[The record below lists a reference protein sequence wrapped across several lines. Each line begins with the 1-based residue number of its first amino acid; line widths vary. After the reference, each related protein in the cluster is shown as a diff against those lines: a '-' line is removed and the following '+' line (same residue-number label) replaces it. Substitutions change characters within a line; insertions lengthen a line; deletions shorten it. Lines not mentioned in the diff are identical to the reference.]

1 MTTRLEAPLKREIL
15 IKGEPYRLTV
25 SPLGLHLARKG
36 RRKGCEL
43 SWLDFVNGEA
53 ALATALN
60 ASLQEAPGEAPVAP
74 RRKVR
79 VPHKRLEPVNA
90 GSDAEKEEVMRDRG

>member
-1 MTTRLEAPLKREIL
+1 MTTRLETPLKREIL

-36 RRKGCEL
+36 RRKGYEL

-53 ALATALN
+53 ALASALN
-60 ASLQEAPGEAPVAP
+60 ASLQEGPTDAQATSK
-74 RRKVR
+74 RKVR
-79 VPHKRLEPVNA
+79 VPHKRLTET
-90 GSDAEKEEVMRDRG
+90 DA

>member
-1 MTTRLEAPLKREIL
+1 MTTRLETPLKREIL

-36 RRKGCEL
+36 RRKGYEL

-53 ALATALN
+53 ALASALN
-60 ASLQEAPGEAPVAP
+60 ASLQDGAADEAAAS

-79 VPHKRLEPVNA
+79 MPHKRLTEPTDV
-90 GSDAEKEEVMRDRG
+90 